1 MLRYK
6 WNSYEQPDKL
16 KDNELVE
23 KYRFY
28 KQVQSFMLEAD
39 NRLLDQIQDLRDEI
53 DKRKLSA

>member
-6 WNSYEQPDKL
+6 WNYFERPDVL
-16 KDNELVE
+16 KDTDLVE

-28 KQVQSFMLEAD
+28 KLVQRYMED
-39 NRLLDQIQDLRDEI
+39 GNNRLLDQIQDLRDEI